1 MISINV
7 RTNTTRRTVSV
18 DVTSTPRD
26 VFNELGVDT
35 STSMVNLDGAILS
48 AADFG
53 KTFEELRVADGSTA
67 NLNAIVKADGAASL

>member
-7 RTNTTRRTVSV
+7 RTNTTRRTVSI

-53 KTFEELRVADGSTA
+53 KTFEELRIADGSTA

>member
-26 VFNELGVDT
+26 VFAELGVDT

-67 NLNAIVKADGAASL
+67 NLNAIVKADGAVRI

>member
-7 RTNTTRRTVSV
+7 RTNTTRRTVSA
-18 DVTSTPRD
+18 DVTQTPRD

-48 AADFG
+48 AADFA
-53 KTFEELRVADGSTA
+53 KSFEDLGVADGATA
-67 NLNAIVKADGAASL
+67 NLNAIVKADGAYSA

>member
-26 VFNELGVDT
+26 VFAELGTDT

-53 KTFEELRVADGSTA
+53 KSFEELRVADGSTA
-67 NLNAIVKADGAASL
+67 NLNAIVKADGAVAL

>member
-7 RTNTTRRTVSV
+7 RTNTTRRTVSM

-53 KTFEELRVADGSTA
+53 KTFEELRIADGSTA
-67 NLNAIVKADGAASL
+67 NLNAIVKADGAAAL